1 MECPIWRVGMIEGP
15 FSFSTASW
23 TCIARISSLAVP
35 YVGLSNA
42 ESKRP
47 SLFFAIFIR
56 KNKDPPLFYPDSK
69 QIKSRCQFSRLG
81 IRDSHLVDQNKPIS
95 EYKENTQGQRH
106 IATHLGQ

>member
-47 SLFFAIFIR
+47 SLFLSGKTKIHPYFIR
-56 KNKDPPLFYPDSK
+56 T
-69 QIKSRCQFSRLG
+69 
-81 IRDSHLVDQNKPIS
+81 QNKSKVDANFPDWES
-95 EYKENTQGQRH
+95 GTV
-106 IATHLGQ
+106 T